1 MSLFQFD
8 EPGDQSNVDPTRAIA
23 KNLGYVGA
31 PVTKLKAGRDSDSWY
46 TPINYIES
54 ARTVMG
60 SIDLDPFSSAL
71 ANKVVGATKYHTEE
85 DSSLVT
91 EWIADNVWMNPPY
104 GPLCSAAIDKFIEQ
118 FTMNNFKQ
126 GIILVNNSTDTKW
139 FKRLSEHASAWCFTD
154 HRIGFNAPDGKSL
167 GGNTRGQVFIY
178 FGSNIPKF
186 KSVFEQHGLVLQ
198 KAQ

>member
-1 MSLFQFD
+1 MNALFEF
-8 EPGDQSNVDPTRAIA
+8 ENSNKAVA

-46 TPINYIES
+46 TPGEYIES
-54 ARTVMG
+54 ARFALGT
-60 SIDLDPFSSAL
+60 IDLDPFSSAL
-71 ANKVVGATKYHTEE
+71 ANEIVGATKYHSED
-85 DSSLVT
+85 DSSLNVDWKART
-91 EWIADNVWMNPPY
+91 VWMNPPY
-104 GPLCSAAIDKFIEQ
+104 GPLCGAAVDKFIEQ
-118 FTMNNFKQ
+118 FTAKNFVE

-178 FGSNIPKF
+178 FGPNVQKF
-186 KSVFEQHGLVLQ
+186 KQQFDEHGLVLQ
-198 KAQ
+198 KA

>member
-1 MSLFQFD
+1 MDLFQF
-8 EPGDQSNVDPTRAIA
+8 EESNKAVA

-46 TPINYIES
+46 TPSNYIES
-54 ARTVMG
+54 ARTTMG

-71 ANKVVGATKYHTEE
+71 ANEVVKSTKYHTEG
-85 DSSLVT
+85 DSSLVVD
-91 EWIADNVWMNPPY
+91 WVGNNVWMNPPY

-118 FTMNNFKQ
+118 FTTGNFKQ

-139 FKRLSEHASAWCFTD
+139 FKRLSEHAAAWCFTD

-167 GGNTRGQVFIY
+167 GGNTRGQIFIY
-178 FGSNIPKF
+178 FGNNILKF
-186 KSVFEQHGLVLQ
+186 KQEFTKHGLVLQ
-198 KAQ
+198 KA